1 MSMIIGRDKLQ
12 RQINLLMKSKKEY
25 KMVYSN
31 YFVKD
36 QNKKQFKIKYSKKLP
51 QGSITQDLLKSY
63 DVGILS
69 VLAKKKFLKKFNINY
84 DIIGD
89 FDFFVNF
96 I

>member
-1 MSMIIGRDKLQ
+1 MSMIIGREINYNE
-12 RQINLLMKSKKEY
+12 INLLMKSKKEY

-69 VLAKKKFLKKFNINY
+69 VLAKKVFKKIQY
-84 DIIGD
+84 KL
-89 FDFFVNF
+89 
-96 I
+96 